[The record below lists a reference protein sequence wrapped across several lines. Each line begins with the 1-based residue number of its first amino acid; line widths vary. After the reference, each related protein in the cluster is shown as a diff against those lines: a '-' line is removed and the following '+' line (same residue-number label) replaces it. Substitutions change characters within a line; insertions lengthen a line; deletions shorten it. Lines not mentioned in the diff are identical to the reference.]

1 VLSITHEL
9 VRRLESAEAED
20 GAACVHAQKQLN
32 PEAGAHCEPFSS
44 GYLLFVGTDSPLTH
58 ALGLGFNG
66 PITAE
71 DLHRMETFFRSRGS
85 AATVDVCPFADF
97 SLVELLSQR
106 GYKISE
112 FANVMVRGIAREEQV
127 PEIAG
132 APQVRLADPSEAEL
146 YGDTVV
152 RGFFGRDEVTPE
164 ESNLGRVLFHMPDGL
179 AYFGVI
185 DNVPVSCGQMAI
197 HNGVAS
203 CFGDSTL
210 IAYRRRGAHT
220 AIIRAR
226 VVEASARGCDLIT
239 AGVSPGSTSQRD
251 YERVGFQVAY
261 TKLTMVHQ

>member
-1 VLSITHEL
+1 
-9 VRRLESAEAED
+9 
-20 GAACVHAQKQLN
+20 
-32 PEAGAHCEPFSS
+32 
-44 GYLLFVGTDSPLTH
+44 
-58 ALGLGFNG
+58 LGLGFNG
-66 PITAE
+66 AITEE
-71 DLHRMETFFRSRGS
+71 DVNRMESFFRGRG
-85 AATVDVCPFADF
+85 AAVTVDVCPFADF
-97 SLVELLSQR
+97 SLVETLSQR

-112 FANVMVRGIAREEQV
+112 FANVMVRGIAPGEQV

-132 APQVRLADPSEAEL
+132 SLHVRLAERSEAEL

-152 RGFFGRDEVTPE
+152 RGFFGRDEVTLE
-164 ESNLGRVLFHMPDGL
+164 ERNLGRVLFHMPDGL
-179 AYFGVI
+179 AYFGVM
-185 DNVPVSCGQMAI
+185 DNLPVSCGQMAI

-226 VVEASARGCDLIT
+226 VAEAGARGCDLIT

>member
-1 VLSITHEL
+1 MLSITNEL

-32 PEAGAHCEPFSS
+32 PEAGAQCEPFSS
-44 GYLLFVGTDSPLTH
+44 GYLLFVSTDSPLTH

-66 PITAE
+66 AITEE
-71 DLHRMETFFRSRGS
+71 DVNRMESFFRDRG
-85 AATVDVCPFADF
+85 AAVTVDVCPFADF
-97 SLVELLSQR
+97 SLVETLTQR

-112 FANVMVRGIAREEQV
+112 FANVMVRGIAAGEQV

-132 APQVRLADPSEAEL
+132 GPQVRLADHSEAVL

-164 ESNLGRVLFHMPDGL
+164 ESNLGRVLFHMPDTL
-179 AYFGVI
+179 AYFGVM
-185 DNVPVSCGQMAI
+185 DNLPVSCGQMAI

-210 IAYRRRGAHT
+210 LAYRKRGAHT

-226 VVEASARGCDLIT
+226 VGEAAAKGCDLIT

-261 TKLTMVHQ
+261 TKLTMVRQ

>member
-20 GAACVHAQKQLN
+20 GAACVHAQMQLD
-32 PEAGAHCEPFSS
+32 PEAGARCEPFSS

-66 PITAE
+66 AITGE
-71 DLHRMETFFRSRGS
+71 DLDQMERFFRSRGS
-85 AATVDVCPFADF
+85 AATVDICPFADF

-106 GYKISE
+106 GYRISE
-112 FANVMVRGIAREEQV
+112 FANVMVRGIAPGEEV
-127 PEIAG
+127 PDNAETTE
-132 APQVRLADPSEAEL
+132 VRLADRSEAEL
-146 YGDTVV
+146 YGNTVV

-164 ESNLGRVLFHMPDGL
+164 ESNLGRVLFHMPEAL
-179 AYFGVI
+179 AYFGVV
-185 DNVPVSCGQMAI
+185 DSMPVSCGQMAI
-197 HNGVAS
+197 HHGVAS
-203 CFGDSTL
+203 CFGDSTV

-226 VVEASARGCDLIT
+226 VAEAAGRGCDLIT
-239 AGVSPGSTSQRD
+239 AGVSPGTTSQRD

-261 TKLTMVHQ
+261 TKLTMVHR